1 MFTGSVE
8 SVLVIDRFA
17 CGTVSVS
24 VAVLFAAT
32 GSVNVA
38 GSVVI
43 DAVFTNVAV
52 AKAGNSV
59 RVSW

>member
-1 MFTGSVE
+1 M
-8 SVLVIDRFA
+8 IDRFA

-43 DAVFTNVAV
+43 EAVFTSVAV
-52 AKAGNSV
+52 AKPADNVSV
-59 RVSW
+59 S